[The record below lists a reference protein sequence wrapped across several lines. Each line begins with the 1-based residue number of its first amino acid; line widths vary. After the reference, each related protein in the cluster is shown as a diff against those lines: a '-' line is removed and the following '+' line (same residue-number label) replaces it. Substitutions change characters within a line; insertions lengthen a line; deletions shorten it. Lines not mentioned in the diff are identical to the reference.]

1 MFDDG
6 VTSVSFRYTS
16 TWLKREWSQLFTG
29 ATGVSTPML
38 VPFRFTIF
46 ARTSR
51 YVLARSRYASPVPG
65 RMNSIG
71 PPESRDVNGW
81 CSIQPHS
88 SILVCVGGTANKSSS
103 LFTLSHDC
111 RCTKAILGEYVRSL
125 SLGGTGPTTGCN
137 SFYTFRRR
145 CSSFYTFAWRWGCG
159 EKTAH
164 QGSSGCC
171 SSLFCCLLDILTSH
185 NVAGYL
191 RTGC

>member
-29 ATGVSTPML
+29 ATGVSAPMS
-38 VPFRFTIF
+38 VPFPFTIF

-65 RMNSIG
+65 KMNSIG

-81 CSIQPHS
+81 CSIQPPS

-103 LFTLSHDC
+103 LFTPSHDC
-111 RCTKAILGEYVRSL
+111 LCTNAILGEYVRSL
-125 SLGGTGPTTGCN
+125 SL
-137 SFYTFRRR
+137 SFGFYWSVNRLQFVLYVSLTVQFVLYVCLGVGVWRED
-145 CSSFYTFAWRWGCG
+145 CSSG
-159 EKTAH
+159 
-164 QGSSGCC
+164 
-171 SSLFCCLLDILTSH
+171 LFRLL
-185 NVAGYL
+185 
-191 RTGC
+191 